1 MNRSE
6 FRVRVAA
13 RSSLPRAYAA
23 SARTAVIS
31 TFTNGPQSTR
41 RCWLSGL
48 GRHRDARI
56 PKHFTQG
63 ADVALQIW
71 TMFAFV
77 PQPALRPPG
86 TRTFVTERDST
97 LKSTGLDYAS
107 MRSNRQKPHAA
118 ARQFPAR
125 SKSCDR
131 ATRRCAPVIADT
143 LPPCLR
149 PATAH
154 GPTADE
160 TQPTHKQRTHDF
172 TGLTATAPAQFTT
185 FVAGRDFALLRTGL
199 DGAYVRSGRRRS
211 HAAARQFPVRTKSC
225 DRTTRSCAPL
235 VEETLP
241 PCLRPAATH
250 SPALGETQANRKH
263 RTHESAVPTAT
274 AYPPFTTFRAERRC
288 GDFFDPSNMRT
299 HAQSRADIE
308 CLSRGHSLYRDVQI
322 ASYDR
327 PAQACASVEADTLP
341 RRLRPPSVKSRSSA
355 SVPSTTKSPVR
366 EVLLRLMPRQCLEQV
381 LESTCLART
390 DCRHVVRHRG
400 TPATVSAHNPSY
412 PRWRS
417 PMPAPESIIMP
428 SWRLGSVALR
438 SRTSLAAR
446 PTIHYHST
454 RTSHRGSRS
463 TLHGTANNL
472 GPG

>member
-1 MNRSE
+1 MHIIDNIEHSEQSFTATVCESAQLFGATPERGEFDPATSGSATTPSTRCAKRSVDNAARIVEHRHSTGKGQAAMNRSE

-185 FVAGRDFALLRTGL
+185 FVAGTCGRECADSPHVRTTAQTSRPHRLPRARVPCIQQAAGLLRRHRCGPLRAADAQAATQPL
-199 DGAYVRSGRRRS
+199 S
-211 HAAARQFPVRTKSC
+211 AAAGRAPSLCTAI
-225 DRTTRSCAPL
+225 TRGIRCI
-235 VEETLP
+235 
-241 PCLRPAATH
+241 AT
-250 SPALGETQANRKH
+250 
-263 RTHESAVPTAT
+263 
-274 AYPPFTTFRAERRC
+274 
-288 GDFFDPSNMRT
+288 
-299 HAQSRADIE
+299 
-308 CLSRGHSLYRDVQI
+308 
-322 ASYDR
+322 
-327 PAQACASVEADTLP
+327 
-341 RRLRPPSVKSRSSA
+341 
-355 SVPSTTKSPVR
+355 
-366 EVLLRLMPRQCLEQV
+366 
-381 LESTCLART
+381 
-390 DCRHVVRHRG
+390 
-400 TPATVSAHNPSY
+400 
-412 PRWRS
+412 
-417 PMPAPESIIMP
+417 
-428 SWRLGSVALR
+428 
-438 SRTSLAAR
+438 
-446 PTIHYHST
+446 
-454 RTSHRGSRS
+454 
-463 TLHGTANNL
+463 
-472 GPG
+472 